1 MRRLFYILLACM
13 LLSSSGAGGREPG
26 TGEAD
31 SLGAQE
37 TKAGGESAP
46 GARESGSGEDI
57 PLGVQLEGLAPDARI
72 TYLRYLLGSGRKD
85 AEVYFQ
91 LGVAFH
97 EADEPDS
104 AETYYLKAIEASPD
118 LSKAYVNL
126 AVLYDGRGRKTA
138 ALAKFDEAVAIN
150 PEDLL
155 ALSHASL
162 MHFQMKH
169 YERSSDYIR
178 RAIAVDPSHPQ
189 PHFYLAIFFWESGMY
204 REAIREWQTVMDL
217 DPNSALAASSS
228 KNITLVQNAMRNA
241 GGD

>member
-1 MRRLFYILLACM
+1 MRRLTCYIMLASL
-13 LLSSSGAGGREPG
+13 LLSCFPAEARERSG
-26 TGEAD
+26 GETD
-31 SLGAQE
+31 LPGAQE
-37 TKAGGESAP
+37 TKAGE
-46 GARESGSGEDI
+46 EI

-72 TYLRYLLGSGRKD
+72 AYLRYLLGSGKAD
-85 AEVYFQ
+85 ADVYFQ

-97 EADEPDS
+97 ESEEPDS

-126 AVLYDGRGRKTA
+126 AVLYDDQGRKTA
-138 ALAKFDEAVAIN
+138 ALAKFDEAIAIN
-150 PEDLL
+150 PDDLL
-155 ALSHASL
+155 ALAHAAL

-169 YERSSDYIR
+169 YDRSSDYIS

-204 REAIREWQTVMDL
+204 REAMREWQTVVDL
-217 DPNSALAASSS
+217 DPESALARSAK

-241 GGD
+241 GVE